1 MNPSDDT
8 LTLARAFLGDDLT
21 NVYALR
27 VKGDGF
33 ASALI
38 ADGDILILRR
48 VTEAEA
54 GHMVAL
60 RVQDRTIVRR
70 WHPLDDG
77 RVELRAEAPGVEPLV
92 FGATDVT
99 VQGRVIGIIRNHEEA
114 KAAATVERKAQPRK
128 AAPATETLFRRRA

>member
-33 ASALI
+33 TSALI

-48 VTEAEA
+48 VTEAEP
-54 GHMVAL
+54 GHMVAIL
-60 RVQDRTIVRR
+60 VQGRTIVRR
-70 WHPLDDG
+70 WYPLDGG
-77 RVELRAEAPGVEPLV
+77 RVELRAEAPGVDPLTFSV
-92 FGATDVT
+92 ADLAI
-99 VQGRVIGIIRNHEEA
+99 QGRVIGIIRNHDTA
-114 KAAATVERKAQPRK
+114 PAGVTVERKAQPRK
-128 AAPATETLFRRRA
+128 AAPATETLWRRA